1 MLLAPR
7 VVFCYNISIGCHV
20 ACHVTAHTERKWNV
34 KKFKKIY
41 LKIINWPPTL
51 PICAVLSLAA
61 VLYSGFT
68 TYDIAKTMTPGARHY
83 IKTEP
88 IRPDGVMI
96 EIPTGQEEW
105 ENSDTQTGED
115 TYASTDVL
123 LQIPEALPEQTTKE
137 EYQTALPEL
146 PSTELP
152 TTKPPAQTTKPQTSV
167 TEKPP
172 SQTTKPQSKPTSG
185 WSVTYAQAKSMVRA
199 DSAYDYEDLYW
210 LSRIISAEAKGES
223 FTGQIGVGTVVL
235 NRVRSREFPNT
246 IKGVVFDRKYGTQ
259 FTPVAN
265 GSIYDTP
272 TKSAVVA
279 AKMCLDGYVL
289 SDSVLYFVNPSI
301 ATSSWIQN
309 NRKYAFRVGNH
320 EFYH

>member
-1 MLLAPR
+1 M
-7 VVFCYNISIGCHV
+7 
-20 ACHVTAHTERKWNV
+20 ERKWNV

-51 PICAVLSLAA
+51 PICAVLSLMA
-61 VLYSGFT
+61 VLYSGLT
-68 TYDIAKTMTPGARHY
+68 TYDMTRTMTPGARHY
-83 IKTEP
+83 IQTEP

-96 EIPTGQEEW
+96 EIPTEREEW
-105 ENSDTQTGED
+105 EDFDTQPEQD
-115 TYASTDVL
+115 TLFTTDVL
-123 LQIPEALPEQTTKE
+123 LQIPEESPEQTTKE

-146 PSTELP
+146 PSTESI
-152 TTKPPAQTTKPQTSV
+152 TTRPPSQATRPQTSV

-172 SQTTKPQSKPTSG
+172 AQTTKPQSKPTSG
-185 WSVTYAQAKSMVRA
+185 WSVTYAQAKDMVRA

-223 FTGQIGVGTVVL
+223 FTGQIAVGTVVL

>member
-1 MLLAPR
+1 M
-7 VVFCYNISIGCHV
+7 
-20 ACHVTAHTERKWNV
+20 

-68 TYDIAKTMTPGARHY
+68 TYDIARTMTPGARHY

-88 IRPDGVMI
+88 IRPEGVII
-96 EIPTGQEEW
+96 EIPTEQEAW
-105 ENSDTQTGED
+105 ENPDTQPEED

-123 LQIPEALPEQTTKE
+123 LQIPEGSAEHTTKE

-146 PSTELP
+146 PTTQSP
-152 TTKPPAQTTKPQTSV
+152 TTKPPSQTTKPQTSV
-167 TEKPP
+167 TDKLP
-172 SQTTKPQSKPTSG
+172 SQTQKPQSKPTSG
-185 WSVTYAQAKSMVRA
+185 WSVTYAQAKSMVGA

-235 NRVRSREFPNT
+235 NRVRSQEFPNT
-246 IKGVVFDRKYGTQ
+246 VKGVVFDRKYGTQ